1 MQHVYGH
8 PKDNLKADVAK
19 TSTLSGAQIS
29 FHLFLASKSSL
40 RHSPLWP
47 TLSVQVDDVQ
57 DLSGTIDFPT
67 RSPTGISGIGISGTA
82 SHCSAPASPQRSRLS
97 SFSLVFLSLS
107 LSLSLCFPRL
117 CIGLRLGR
125 RAGRYFVLHFIG
137 AWTGMDFGGLPVEGC
152 CRDIMWTKRTQNGP
166 PISPESF

>member
-107 LSLSLCFPRL
+107 LSFSLLPTVVYRSTSWPTCRALFCPSFHWRL
-117 CIGLRLGR
+117 DWHG
-125 RAGRYFVLHFIG
+125 FW
-137 AWTGMDFGGLPVEGC
+137 WT
-152 CRDIMWTKRTQNGP
+152 
-166 PISPESF
+166 SS